1 MTDGAKHN
9 LDLSRGGTGLKL
21 LMFYA
26 PEFWFKTTYKV
37 LETAEDTECEQRVRD
52 TVVVFVHAEAEDEAN
67 ASKIL
72 TKMVKNIKW
81 LAGKFACKS
90 VVLHSF
96 SHLATSKSSPEFAH
110 QILIDAR
117 RRLTHIGFTVEMT
130 PFGYLHEFS
139 LHVTGE
145 SLGRVFKEIS

>member
-1 MTDGAKHN
+1 M
-9 LDLSRGGTGLKL
+9 KL

-37 LETAEDTECEQRVRD
+37 LDTVADTACDQRIRD
-52 TVVVFVHAEAEDEAN
+52 TVVVFVHAEAEDEAR
-67 ASKIL
+67 AGKVL

-81 LAGKFACKS
+81 LAGKFASKT

-96 SHLATSKSSPEFAH
+96 SHLGMSKSSPEFAH
-110 QILIDAR
+110 QILIDAGN
-117 RRLTHIGFTVEMT
+117 RLTNTGFTVEMT

-139 LHVTGE
+139 LHVSGE
-145 SLGRVFKEIS
+145 SLGRVFKEI

>member
-1 MTDGAKHN
+1 
-9 LDLSRGGTGLKL
+9 
-21 LMFYA
+21 MFYA

-37 LETAEDTECEQRVRD
+37 LDTVEDTECEKRIQD
-52 TVVVFVHAEAEDEAN
+52 TVVAFVHAEAEDEAD

-81 LAGKFACKS
+81 LAGKFASKN

-110 QILIDAR
+110 QILVDAK
-117 RRLTHIGFTVEMT
+117 RRLTNIGFVVEMT

-139 LHVTGE
+139 LHVSGE
-145 SLGRVFKEIS
+145 SLGRVFKEISVKT